1 MEGGVAAVAAA
12 AAAAAS
18 SVTTAV
24 APPAPPSNGV
34 GVPGAAAS
42 AAPPPFLLKTY
53 EMVDDP
59 GTDGIVSWGK
69 GNNSFIVWSTPEF
82 ARDLLP
88 KYFKHS
94 NFSSFVRQLN
104 TYGFRKVDP
113 DRWEF
118 ANEGFLR
125 GQKHLLKTIN
135 RRKPLQANNQVQV
148 QQQQQQPQLQ
158 NGPLPSCVEV
168 GNFGMEEEIEM
179 LKRDKN
185 VLMQELVRLRQ
196 QQQTTDHQL
205 QTLGKR
211 LQGMEQRQQQM
222 MSFLAKAMQ
231 SPGFLAQFVQQNEN
245 SRRRIVAANKK
256 RRLPKQDDGLMDS
269 AEAVSLD
276 GQIIKYQPLINEAAK
291 AMLRKI
297 LQQDP
302 SSSHRFES
310 MGNSDNFLLENNC
323 MPTTAQAFD
332 SSSSTRNSAVTLAE
346 VPGNSGMPYMAT
358 SSGFSAIC
366 SSASPTEIQHPV
378 FDNNLFK
385 VLPNMMSA
393 AAPSLP
399 KAVTP
404 GPTDNISIPEF
415 PDLHDLIPDDVPT
428 NIPGG
433 GGGFEMPGP
442 ECIFPLLPEDDDDS
456 IPIDTDEILS
466 SDNTQKLPGIIDSFW
481 EQFLVTSPLSVDTDE
496 VDSGLL
502 DAREALHENGWTRT
516 DNLANLTEQMGLLSS
531 SKHRA

>member
-1 MEGGVAAVAAA
+1 MEGGVVAAA
-12 AAAAAS
+12 AAAAAAAAT
-18 SVTTAV
+18 VTTAV
-24 APPAPPSNGV
+24 SPPPAPPAAASNG
-34 GVPGAAAS
+34 GGGAAA
-42 AAPPPFLLKTY
+42 AAPPPFLMKTY

-59 GTDGIVSWGK
+59 GTDAVVSWGP
-69 GNNSFIVWSTPEF
+69 GNNSFIVWNTPEF

-88 KYFKHS
+88 KYFKHN

-135 RRKPLQANNQVQV
+135 RRKPLHGNNQMQVQQQ

-158 NGPLPSCVEV
+158 NAPIPACVEV
-168 GNFGMEEEIEM
+168 GKFGMEEEIEM

-256 RRLPKQDDGLMDS
+256 RRLPKQDDGLDS
-269 AEAVSLD
+269 ESASLD
-276 GQIIKYQPLINEAAK
+276 GQIIKYQPMINEAAT

-297 LQQDP
+297 LQQD
-302 SSSHRFES
+302 SSHRYES
-310 MGNSDNFLLENNC
+310 MGNSDNFLLENS
-323 MPTTAQAFD
+323 MPTAQAFD

-346 VPGNSGMPYMAT
+346 VPGNSSIPYMAT
-358 SSGFSAIC
+358 SSGLSAIC
-366 SSASPTEIQHPV
+366 SSSTPAEIQHPV
-378 FDNNLFK
+378 LDNILSK
-385 VLPNMMSA
+385 ELPNMSS
-393 AAPSLP
+393 APSVP
-399 KAVTP
+399 TAMAP
-404 GPTDNISIPEF
+404 GPNDIGIPGF
-415 PDLHDLIPDDVPT
+415 PDLHDIITEDVVG
-428 NIPGG
+428 IPGG
-433 GGGFEMPGP
+433 SFEMPGP
-442 ECIFPLLPEDDDDS
+442 ECIFPLPEDGDDS

-466 SDNTQKLPGIIDSFW
+466 SDDTQKLPAIIDSFW
-481 EQFLVTSPLSVDTDE
+481 EQFLVTSPLSVDNDE

-502 DAREALHENGWTRT
+502 DTREAQLDNGWART

-531 SKHRA
+531 NHRG